1 MLGFLTLFY
10 NLGLNDSCSVCACRH
25 CCRPGLLCVLAGE
38 SVQKSLPEAS
48 VRVLELS
55 WGYDFSW
62 LFLHLHTPVRFS
74 HQIRSAPSW
83 GQATH
88 SHWKHLE
95 IIETARIYI
104 SLSPSQSWRWKLCL
118 SYWLLWK
125 WDVTWS
131 TFARSSIPR
140 RSHMAWCQYE
150 MFNAST
156 KAVWSYS
163 LATLRPSLLRLTQS
177 L

>member
-10 NLGLNDSCSVCACRH
+10 NLGLNDSCSVCAFRH

-62 LFLHLHTPVRFS
+62 LFLHLHTPVSFS

-95 IIETARIYI
+95 IIETACIYI
-104 SLSPSQSWRWKLCL
+104 KSFTKPELEVEVVSELLAALEMRCNLKYLCPVF
-118 SYWLLWK
+118 YPTEK
-125 WDVTWS
+125 
-131 TFARSSIPR
+131 
-140 RSHMAWCQYE
+140 SHGLVPIWNVQCIH
-150 MFNAST
+150 
-156 KAVWSYS
+156 
-163 LATLRPSLLRLTQS
+163 
-177 L
+177 